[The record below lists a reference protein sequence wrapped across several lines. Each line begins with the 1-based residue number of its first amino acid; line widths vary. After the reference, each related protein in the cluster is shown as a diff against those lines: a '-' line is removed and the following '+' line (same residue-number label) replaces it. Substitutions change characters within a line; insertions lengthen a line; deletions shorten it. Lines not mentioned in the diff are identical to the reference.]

1 MKSHSRFRLRK
12 FRNKTSKAVR
22 SALAAV
28 CFAAGMMGCESAP
41 QSTNTPTNTPTNA
54 STSASEGTS
63 VDDRVATGDRVA
75 AAALNAAERSR
86 LRARARRVEI
96 IRDNYGVPHIKAKTD
111 ADAVFG
117 MLYAQAEDDF
127 KRIERNYIWA
137 IGRLAEVQ
145 GESALYSDLRA
156 RLYMTQ
162 EQAVAAYATAPAWL
176 QALCQAWADGLN
188 YYLLQNREQN
198 PDLAPAL
205 ITRFE
210 PWMTMYFSEG
220 SIGGDIE
227 QIPLAG
233 IKAFYATPGAPHA
246 VAVTQ
251 GVAGIRPAAAEPRG
265 SNGFALAPSRTRS
278 GNAMLLINPHTSFYF
293 RGEVHV
299 TSEEGLNAYGAV
311 TWGQFF
317 VYQGFNEHTGWMHTS
332 TQLDF
337 LDEFVEEI
345 VNQDGQLM
353 YRYGDEMRPVVPS
366 EVELRVLNDEGVHD
380 TRRFTVYHTHHGPIT
395 HMQDGKWVATK
406 INWDPVN
413 ALQQAFLRT
422 KQTDHAGF
430 RRMMGMRTNSSNNT
444 VYADSSGTIAYY
456 HGNFIPR
463 RDPQFD
469 YNQPVDGSNPATD
482 WQGLHTVEESI
493 TIVNPANGWLQ
504 NCNSTPFTA
513 AGEFS
518 PKPADYPAYMAPD
531 PERFRALH
539 AIELLRDANEVTLD
553 GLIDIAYDPYL
564 PGFAAL
570 LPGLVAAF
578 DEQPGLYPELA
589 PAIDR
594 LRQWDYRVRLDSV
607 AMTLAH
613 FYGVRYIEEG
623 GNPQQLTH
631 TKRLIY
637 FGESSPQQ
645 ERLALFAKTVAA
657 LREDFGSWEI
667 PWGEVNRFQRLH
679 GEIAPSFD
687 DKAPSLPVPMASG
700 HWGALASFGAQRY
713 PSTKRLYGNSGNSFV
728 AVVEF
733 GEQVR
738 AKSLLAGGQSGDV
751 NSPHFLDQA
760 AAYVEPAFKP
770 VWFYPS
776 DITRNAERTYHPGQ

>member
-1 MKSHSRFRLRK
+1 MLHLWLSW
-12 FRNKTSKAVR
+12 TM
-22 SALAAV
+22 LAGIV
-28 CFAAGMMGCESAP
+28 YLLVSCESV
-41 QSTNTPTNTPTNA
+41 QQHK
-54 STSASEGTS
+54 ASEPAVESRLQSPTS
-63 VDDRVATGDRVA
+63 
-75 AAALNAAERSR
+75 AAERPEAALSTAELQR
-86 LRARARRVEI
+86 LQARALRVEI
-96 IRDNYGVPHIKAKTD
+96 TRDNYGVPHIKAKTD

-117 MLYAQAEDDF
+117 LLYAQAEDDF
-127 KRIERNYIWA
+127 KRIERNYVWA
-137 IGRLAEVQ
+137 IGRLAEVL

-162 EQAVAAYATAPAWL
+162 SQAKAAYSQAPAWL

-188 YYLLQNREQN
+188 YYLAQN
-198 PDLAPAL
+198 PDVVPELL
-205 ITRFE
+205 TRFE

-233 IKAFYATPGAPHA
+233 IQAFYETPGAPRAARVGDGLREQGIA
-246 VAVTQ
+246 V
-251 GVAGIRPAAAEPRG
+251 AEPRG
-265 SNGFALAPSRTRS
+265 SNGFALAPSRTQS

-337 LDEFVEEI
+337 LDEFVEDLFS
-345 VNQDGQLM
+345 QAGQLM
-353 YRYGDEMRPVVPS
+353 YRYGKEIRPVAVS
-366 EVELRVLNDEGVHD
+366 EIELRVRNRAGTLEP
-380 TRRFTVYHTHHGPIT
+380 RRFTAYHTHHGPIT
-395 HMQDGKWVATK
+395 HMLDGKWVATK

-422 KQTDHAGF
+422 KQSDHAGF

-444 VYADSSGTIAYY
+444 VYADSAGTIAYY
-456 HGNFIPR
+456 HGNFVPR
-463 RDPQFD
+463 RDPSFD
-469 YNQPVDGSNPATD
+469 YNHPVDGSNPATD
-482 WQGLHTVEESI
+482 WNGVHSVDESI
-493 TIVNPANGWLQ
+493 SIVNPANGWLQ

-539 AIELLRDANEVTLD
+539 AIDLLRDARNVTLD
-553 GLIDIAYDPYL
+553 GLIEMAYDPHL

-578 DEQPGLYPELA
+578 DANPTAHPELA
-589 PAIDR
+589 PAIEL
-594 LRQWDYRVRLDSV
+594 LRDWDYRVALDSV

-613 FYGVRYIEEG
+613 FYGTRFIREGDNPEQLAHIE
-623 GNPQQLTH
+623 
-631 TKRLIY
+631 RLIY
-637 FGESSPQQ
+637 FGESSPPQ
-645 ERLALFAKTVAA
+645 ERLALFAQSVAQLQA
-657 LREDFGSWEI
+657 DFGDWRI

-679 GEIAPSFD
+679 GEITPSFD
-687 DKAPSLPVPMASG
+687 DDAPSLAVPMASG
-700 HWGALASFGAQRY
+700 HWGALASFGAKRY
-713 PSTKRLYGNSGNSFV
+713 GSTKRLYGNSGNSFV

-733 GEQVR
+733 GDTVQ
-738 AKSLLAGGQSGDV
+738 AKSLLAGGQSGDA

-760 AAYVEPAFKP
+760 QAYVQPTFKP
-770 VWFYPS
+770 VHFYPVEVM
-776 DITRNAERTYHPGQ
+776 RNAKRTYHPGR